1 MDEMRDLPVGK
12 SERLGLGEFFGVE
25 RRHWRDSKPKSFRG
39 VQRGVNPLADFEA
52 LRYENAVKK
61 IERTL
66 LWLTLCLPFFA
77 SAQTDPVQRDLI
89 QFGYNQAF
97 EGHQPLA
104 AYAFYYHNQPDFLRT
119 NLTLRLA
126 VAPAYLDSELGF
138 ANGLGP
144 NTDLGIGLAG
154 GGYGDNYN
162 EIRSGQFLPDES
174 FDGDGGEISA
184 SI

>member
-39 VQRGVNPLADFEA
+39 VQRGVNPLADFAA

-61 IERTL
+61 IGRTL
-66 LWLTLCLPFFA
+66 LWLTLCFPYHA
-77 SAQTDPVQRDLI
+77 SAQIDPVQRDLI
-89 QFGYNQAF
+89 QFGYNGAF
-97 EGHQPLA
+97 EGQQPLA

-126 VAPAYLDSELGF
+126 VAPVYLDSELGF
-138 ANGLGP
+138 RQLLGP
-144 NTDLGIGLAG
+144 NTDAGLGVAG
-154 GGYGDNYN
+154 GADAADYN
-162 EIRSGQFLPDES
+162 EIHDGQYLPAQSFSGDDAEL
-174 FDGDGGEISA
+174 
-184 SI
+184 